1 MKSINEQRNLFRRKV
16 NVSCETMK
24 KFDEYH
30 DFLQEEQKNLNLVGP
45 STLNKI
51 WIRHFLD
58 SAFLMNVLEDLNFR
72 HLSKKKSISLLDV
85 GSGAGFPGIVL
96 ALLFNQEKVSIN
108 VFLAESNQKKVSF
121 LKRLVSSLKLKV
133 TIIPKRVELLRG
145 KRFDFIVSRAVAPL
159 DKLLSIVFP
168 INSIKSSMIFYK
180 GKNWTDEYEIIKK
193 KWKLK
198 SLIVKKNEYD
208 EESDGVVL
216 IIKGLS
222 FSRN

>member
-108 VFLAESNQKKVSF
+108 VFLAEC
-121 LKRLVSSLKLKV
+121 
-133 TIIPKRVELLRG
+133 
-145 KRFDFIVSRAVAPL
+145 
-159 DKLLSIVFP
+159 
-168 INSIKSSMIFYK
+168 Y
-180 GKNWTDEYEIIKK
+180 
-193 KWKLK
+193 
-198 SLIVKKNEYD
+198 
-208 EESDGVVL
+208 
-216 IIKGLS
+216 
-222 FSRN
+222 